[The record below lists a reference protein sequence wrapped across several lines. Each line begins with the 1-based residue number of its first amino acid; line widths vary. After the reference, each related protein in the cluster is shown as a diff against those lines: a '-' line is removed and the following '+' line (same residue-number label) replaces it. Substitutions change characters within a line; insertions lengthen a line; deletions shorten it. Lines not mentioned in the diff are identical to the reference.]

1 MQKHIA
7 CKTIIDSLNIL
18 QIELLKVNVTREEK
32 RYPGVPDVY
41 PRLNVDLEFR
51 QKEKYDNFFK
61 LSARK
66 LKSM

>member
-1 MQKHIA
+1 MQNNNR
-7 CKTIIDSLNIL
+7 SLKNIL